1 MGYELTYRLTKYAVS
16 DLDEIVSY
24 ISNELSNSKA
34 AADFIKRYEK
44 AIHEIRTFPNSGALA
59 GNEFLP
65 VMHVRKKMIDNYM
78 LYYTVDLQNNQIV
91 ILRIIYAKRELT
103 DLIKKMAE

>member
-44 AIHEIRTFPNSGALA
+44 VIHEADACTG
-59 GNEFLP
+59 
-65 VMHVRKKMIDNYM
+65 
-78 LYYTVDLQNNQIV
+78 
-91 ILRIIYAKRELT
+91 
-103 DLIKKMAE
+103 